1 MQNAEAPLS
10 EKAREL
16 QNATRRFVENEVDP
30 RAREIEATDSIPAE
44 LLERAKE
51 IGLFAISIPGEYGGL
66 GLKMTEK
73 VAVY

>member
-16 QNATRRFVENEVDP
+16 QDATRRFVENEVDP

-66 GLKMTEK
+66 GLTMTEK